1 MNKIFR
7 NISASELF
15 ATNIGVSGA
24 PIPPNGP
31 GERNPLIK
39 YIVIGVMF
47 LSSCV
52 IAYKIHRNLKQK
64 ITTKNKNDE

>member
-1 MNKIFR
+1 M
-7 NISASELF
+7 SASELF

-31 GERNPLIK
+31 GEKYPLIK
-39 YIVIGVMF
+39 YIVIGVIVVTTFVM
-47 LSSCV
+47 
-52 IAYKIHRNLKQK
+52 ANKMHKNLMQK

>member
-31 GERNPLIK
+31 GEKYPLIK
-39 YIVIGVMF
+39 YIVIGVIVVTT
-47 LSSCV
+47 CV
-52 IAYKIHRNLKQK
+52 MAYKIHRNVMQK

>member
-31 GERNPLIK
+31 GEKYPLLK
-39 YIVIGVMF
+39 YIVIGVIVVTTFVM
-47 LSSCV
+47 
-52 IAYKIHRNLKQK
+52 AHEMHKNLMQK

>member
-7 NISASELF
+7 NMSASELF
-15 ATNIGVSGA
+15 TTNIGVSGA

-31 GERNPLIK
+31 GEKYPLIK
-39 YIVIGVMF
+39 YFVIGVMF

>member
-31 GERNPLIK
+31 GEKYPLIK
-39 YIVIGVMF
+39 YIVIGVILVTTFVM
-47 LSSCV
+47 
-52 IAYKIHRNLKQK
+52 AYKIHRNLKQK
-64 ITTKNKNDE
+64 ITIKNNN

>member
-7 NISASELF
+7 NMSASELF
-15 ATNIGVSGA
+15 TTNIGVSGA

-31 GERNPLIK
+31 GEKNPLIK
-39 YIVIGVMF
+39 YFVIGFIVF
-47 LSSCV
+47 TSCV
-52 IAYKIHRNLKQK
+52 MAYRIHRNIMQK

>member
-24 PIPPNGP
+24 PLPPNGP
-31 GERNPLIK
+31 GEKNPLIK
-39 YIVIGVMF
+39 YIVIGVILVTTFVM
-47 LSSCV
+47 
-52 IAYKIHRNLKQK
+52 AYEIYKNLKQK
-64 ITTKNKNDE
+64 ITIKNNN

>member
-7 NISASELF
+7 NMSASELF

-31 GERNPLIK
+31 GEKNPLIK
-39 YIVIGVMF
+39 YIVIGVILVKTFVM
-47 LSSCV
+47 
-52 IAYKIHRNLKQK
+52 AYEIHKNLKQK
-64 ITTKNKNDE
+64 ITTKNNN